1 MLNRWF
7 RRLLG
12 AGALFASVLP
22 GVDAVAACTIRMGWE
37 PYAPYTFAD
46 KEGNPTG
53 IDVDLIEAVAKDAGC
68 EVTFRQ
74 LPWARMLLEL
84 ENGVI
89 DATSS
94 TSKTPERELFAY
106 FSEPYR
112 EAEMAVFV
120 RGGEAAKYPLED
132 LSSIPGAGFKLGV
145 IAGYYYG
152 LEFAELMEDPKFAA
166 QIDGAA
172 DYETN
177 IRKLLNGRIDG
188 LLVDDVGVAIGE
200 AKALGV
206 EDRIERHPV
215 RIAGDDLHFM
225 FSRKTIDPATFE
237 AINASLAKMIAEGRV
252 DDIVARYVK

>member
-12 AGALFASVLP
+12 AGVLFTLVLP
-22 GVDAVAACTIRMGWE
+22 GVNAEAACVLRMGWE
-37 PYAPYTFAD
+37 PYAVYTFAD
-46 KEGNPTG
+46 KDGNPTG
-53 IDVDLIEAVAKDAGC
+53 VDIELIKAVAKEVGC

-84 ENGVI
+84 ENGVL

-94 TSKTPERELFAY
+94 TSKTPERELFAH

-120 RGGEAAKYPLED
+120 RRGETGKHPLKG

-152 LEFAELMEDPKFAA
+152 PEFADLMEDPKFAA
-166 QIDGAA
+166 QVDGAA

-177 IRKLLNGRIDG
+177 IRKLLHGRIDG
-188 LLVDDVGVAIGE
+188 LLVDDVGVVTGE

-206 EDRIERHPV
+206 EDKIERHPV

-225 FSRKTIDPATFE
+225 FSRKTVDPATFE
-237 AINASLAKMIAEGRV
+237 AINASLAKMIADGRV
-252 DDIVARYVK
+252 DEIVARYLK